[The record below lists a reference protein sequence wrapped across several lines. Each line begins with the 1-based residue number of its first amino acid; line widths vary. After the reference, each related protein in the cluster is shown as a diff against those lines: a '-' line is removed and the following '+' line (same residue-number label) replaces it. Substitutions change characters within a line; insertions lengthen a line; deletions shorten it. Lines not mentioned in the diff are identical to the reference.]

1 MEEKMP
7 PKVKMAI
14 LILSNYCNDRCNKYG
29 CYENACKTCPL
40 RNRNTD
46 ETCGL
51 LDEEV
56 PYWYDN
62 VRNMETT

>member
-1 MEEKMP
+1 MEDKIPTE
-7 PKVKMAI
+7 VKMAI
-14 LILSNYCNDRCNKYG
+14 LILTNYCNDRYNDS
-29 CYENACKTCPL
+29 EEPCKTCPL

-62 VRNMETT
+62 IKNMPTIKI